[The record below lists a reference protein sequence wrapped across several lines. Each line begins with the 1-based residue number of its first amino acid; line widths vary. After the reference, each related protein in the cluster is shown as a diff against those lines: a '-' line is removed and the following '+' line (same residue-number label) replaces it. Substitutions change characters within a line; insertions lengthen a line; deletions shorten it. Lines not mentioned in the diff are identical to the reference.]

1 MIYLA
6 VVANYSK
13 RLDYFS
19 SAFAFTF
26 AYSLPFSLSLRLSL
40 SLFLCHFGKETYV
53 CGLENRHMEYEVE
66 NNSPKES
73 RPLYWI
79 ITLVSAVAC
88 ALLIA
93 FSPEW
98 FWLTLPFL
106 LTYFVKAIGMM

>member
-1 MIYLA
+1 
-6 VVANYSK
+6 
-13 RLDYFS
+13 
-19 SAFAFTF
+19 
-26 AYSLPFSLSLRLSL
+26 
-40 SLFLCHFGKETYV
+40 
-53 CGLENRHMEYEVE
+53 MEYEVE

-93 FSPEW
+93 FCPEW

-106 LTYFVKAIGMM
+106 LTYFVKAVGMM

>member
-1 MIYLA
+1 
-6 VVANYSK
+6 
-13 RLDYFS
+13 
-19 SAFAFTF
+19 
-26 AYSLPFSLSLRLSL
+26 
-40 SLFLCHFGKETYV
+40 
-53 CGLENRHMEYEVE
+53 MEYEVE

-93 FSPEW
+93 FCPEW